1 MFSAVI
7 TKHLNWEV
15 LIKNLVTFKRWE
27 VGLRIKNLN
36 ITGVHQKIQFLGR
49 GGVTK
54 NQYIGGNC
62 LKRGTW
68 TVCRFN
74 GGLAK
79 IRGVV
84 FLREG

>member
-49 GGVTK
+49 GGCHEK
-54 NQYIGGNC
+54 PIY
-62 LKRGTW
+62 RGELPKKGDLDSLQ
-68 TVCRFN
+68 V
-74 GGLAK
+74 
-79 IRGVV
+79 
-84 FLREG
+84 

>member
-7 TKHLNWEV
+7 TKDLNWEV

-49 GGVTK
+49 GGSRKT
-54 NQYIGGNC
+54 NI
-62 LKRGTW
+62 
-68 TVCRFN
+68 
-74 GGLAK
+74 
-79 IRGVV
+79 
-84 FLREG
+84 